1 MMIQIESLEEIIRNK
16 QIKPVFQPIIS
27 LKDGSVYGYEALSRT
42 TGHNQIADMDELFSS
57 AKIHNR
63 NWELEALCREK
74 TMESAYTF
82 MNLSPQIKL
91 FINVC
96 PGVISQD
103 ALKEEINQENLNH
116 YGIESH
122 QLILEVT
129 ERHVIEDLDNFE
141 NKVLYYRDKGFQLAL
156 DDIGSA
162 FSGLTRI
169 KDLQPDFVKVDRGLI
184 QDIHKEDIKKA
195 LLKGMVAFSKASH
208 TKIIA
213 EGIESYEELKV
224 LVELGVDYAQGYFIQ
239 RPAET
244 IAPIDENLVI
254 AIKGIHTELKKQ
266 TQMTSFYPPV
276 KYLCNL
282 GGVVPYDQPMI
293 EVYEWLAANPGV
305 NKICLIKDQIP
316 VGIVDKVQLA
326 EKIAH
331 KDFYQN
337 KPIHLLANRE
347 MVLVDKEMRLNE
359 VLALTADLEKEV
371 LIVVT
376 DQGNYFG
383 KISHKKLQKKF
394 KKIELKRT
402 KSAHVHLKNDL

>member
-1 MMIQIESLEEIIRNK
+1 MMIQKESLEKIISNK

-42 TGHNQIADMDELFSS
+42 TGDNQIADMEELFTS
-57 AKIHNR
+57 AKTHNK

-74 TMESAYTF
+74 TMENAYPF
-82 MNLSPQIKL
+82 MNLSSQIKL

-96 PGVISQD
+96 PGVISQE
-103 ALKEEINQENLNH
+103 ALKKEINQENLSH

-122 QLILEVT
+122 QLILEIT
-129 ERHVIEDLDNFE
+129 ERCVIEDLNSFE
-141 NKVLYYRDKGFQLAL
+141 NKILYYRDKGFQLAL

-184 QDIHKEDIKKA
+184 QNIHKEDIKKA

-244 IAPIDENLVI
+244 IAPIDENLVA
-254 AIKGIHTELKKQ
+254 AIKSIHTELKKK
-266 TQMTSFYPPV
+266 TQMTSFYPPI
-276 KYLCNL
+276 KYLCNV
-282 GGVVPYDQPMI
+282 GKAVPYDQPMI
-293 EVYEWLAANPGV
+293 DVYEWLTANPQI
-305 NKICLIKDQIP
+305 NKICLTKGHIP
-316 VGIVDKVQLA
+316 VGIVDKEQLVA
-326 EKIAH
+326 KMAH

-337 KPIHLLANRE
+337 KPIHLLANSK
-347 MVLVDKEMRLNE
+347 MILVDKEMRLNE
-359 VLALTADLEKEV
+359 VLALAADLEKET
-371 LIVVT
+371 LIIVT

-383 KISHKKLQKKF
+383 KISLKKLQKKY
-394 KKIELKRT
+394 KKIESKRA
-402 KSAHVHLKNDL
+402 KGNKIH